1 MATEETEDGETKDV
15 LTSFELEVGD
25 YSGQMCYARLAGS
38 EMIYLID
45 GSVTD
50 ALVYADAQSLLP
62 DEVIAMDWDKVTEAK
77 VTMDGQTYTLEKTE
91 ESWEMDGEEI
101 SFADVTDAL
110 DSMTSSDSEEAATAA
125 PVWPGSTAR
134 PDCWWL
140 MIR

>member
-1 MATEETEDGETKDV
+1 MATEETEDGETRDV

-45 GSVTD
+45 GSVAD

-62 DEVIAMDWDKVTEAK
+62 
-77 VTMDGQTYTLEKTE
+77 
-91 ESWEMDGEEI
+91 
-101 SFADVTDAL
+101 DAL

>member
-1 MATEETEDGETKDV
+1 MATQETEDGETKDV

-45 GSVTD
+45 GSIAD

-62 DEVIAMDWDKVTEAK
+62 DEVIAMDWDKVTEAR
-77 VTMDGQTYTLEKTE
+77 VT
-91 ESWEMDGEEI
+91 MDGEEI